1 MKRHDLD
8 FVSLAFGLIF
18 ALAAGWYFVSRYLDV
33 RLDVPNGGWFVAA
46 ALIVLGL
53 LGVGASLRHNRDEPR
68 SIDDDSNT

>member
-8 FVSLAFGLIF
+8 FVSLVFGLVF
-18 ALAAGWYFVSRYLDV
+18 CVAAGWYFVSRYFNL

-68 SIDDDSNT
+68 SIDDESHT